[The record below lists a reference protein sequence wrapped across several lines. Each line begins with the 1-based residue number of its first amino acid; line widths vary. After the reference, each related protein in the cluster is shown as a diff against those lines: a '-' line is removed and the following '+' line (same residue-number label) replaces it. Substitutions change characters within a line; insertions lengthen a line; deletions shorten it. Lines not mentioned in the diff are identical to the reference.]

1 MRTLL
6 TAAAAAALTLA
17 ATPAFAQDAAS
28 DAAPASIFSGPR
40 VGVVIGTGGDDI
52 GDFDGSTISIDAG
65 YDWDLGGAVFG
76 IGAEYLTDL
85 GDDFLDVNETALL
98 ARIGAKAG
106 DRALIYATGGY
117 THIAS
122 GSTPFGGVGADGFRV
137 GAGVEFAL
145 GDGGTSMKIEQRYL
159 DYGSGANLHL
169 TTAGISF
176 RF

>member
-17 ATPAFAQDAAS
+17 ATPALAQ

-40 VGVVIGTGGDDI
+40 VGVVVGTGGDDI
-52 GDFDGSTISIDAG
+52 GDFDGATISVDAG
-65 YDWDLGGAVFG
+65 YDWDLGGAVFVVC
-76 IGAEYLTDL
+76 AEYLTDI

-106 DRALIYATGGY
+106 DRALVYATGGY
-117 THIAS
+117 SHLSS
-122 GSTPFGGVGADGFRV
+122 GATPFGGVGVDGFRI
-137 GAGVEFAL
+137 GAGAEFAL
-145 GDGGTSMKIEQRYL
+145 GEGGTSLKLEQRYM
-159 DYGSGANLHL
+159 DYGSGANAHL
-169 TTAGISF
+169 TTAGLSF